1 MKRNLKFIVKEKK
14 YLEFQKEDILGNVNT
29 YKLLEFTSELI
40 EEKPHVKL
48 PWKVEIWNEKI
59 TEDLKDIKE
68 GQIINAIGR
77 DFSLF
82 DLHEGKDYAFGLMVE
97 SIST

>member
-14 YLEFQKEDILGNVNT
+14 YLEFQKEDILGNLNT
-29 YKLLEFTSELI
+29 HKLLEFRSELI

-48 PWKVEIWNEKI
+48 PWKVQIWNEKI

-77 DFSLF
+77 TFSCRLY
-82 DLHEGKDYAFGLMVE
+82 GGGDYAFGLMVE